1 MSDSSSKSSA
11 KKVIHII
18 GLGVLLL
25 IIVTFL
31 LQLLYKQV
39 DLEVH
44 NVRQCSISAAPP
56 HFRLFRNGE
65 ALQSPRFF
73 AWTADLELRN

>member
-44 NVRQCSISAAPP
+44 SV
-56 HFRLFRNGE
+56 LFR
-65 ALQSPRFF
+65 PR
-73 AWTADLELRN
+73 WNRVNVL